1 MDFEN
6 SALFER
12 SACFYVTITGN
23 FERFQYFNFEA
34 NFLIRENFFQK
45 KMEYR
50 FLVES
55 TKVGKATLPNSPA
68 DVKTKNEEYKMVLSQ
83 RTEFCQ
89 EPACLFQNFCF
100 SFRTSYKELI

>member
-1 MDFEN
+1 
-6 SALFER
+6 
-12 SACFYVTITGN
+12 
-23 FERFQYFNFEA
+23 
-34 NFLIRENFFQK
+34 
-45 KMEYR
+45 MEYR

>member
-1 MDFEN
+1 MDFQN
-6 SALFER
+6 SPLFER

-23 FERFQYFNFEA
+23 FERFQYFNFEK
-34 NFLIRENFFQK
+34 NFLIRENFKKKKK
-45 KMEYR
+45 KMENR

-55 TKVGKATLPNSPA
+55 TKVGKTTLPNSLA

-89 EPACLFQNFCF
+89 EPTCF
-100 SFRTSYKELI
+100 F